1 MSGKSRCNLPHFSC
15 SKYLPVILQQG
26 LRSTEGWLTS
36 PVLSAHQNLLI
47 NLEKAQ
53 AGQCHSSV
61 PLLSLTSCAQLPAQ
75 AHVNP
80 CWLLLRDLKPP
91 KEQSLDVTHAP
102 DSDNTSPWRPRSPA
116 LAKGTAGNSS
126 PALEPQ
132 ILLEHK
138 ASLQKETLLQWV
150 SGVTDLASSPH
161 IFLC

>member
-1 MSGKSRCNLPHFSC
+1 MSQLC
-15 SKYLPVILQQG
+15 
-26 LRSTEGWLTS
+26 
-36 PVLSAHQNLLI
+36 
-47 NLEKAQ
+47 
-53 AGQCHSSV
+53 

-102 DSDNTSPWRPRSPA
+102 DSDNTSPWRPWSPT

-132 ILLEHK
+132 ILLQHK

-161 IFLC
+161 MCTFSCANGSEQICGFPLKFLLKLVSRNKCLFFKLLHQISPFSS